1 MLPKPT
7 SYPTQ
12 NTHRVVLFR
21 QDVPATDFD
30 QLEVLTADA
39 LAKARDAIALMR
51 ELPWDIAQRCQC
63 DLKCLEKQ
71 VERRRV
77 LTDDFRNPLGSMLH
91 SLARADVP
99 EPSDSDAA
107 GNQTPAALH
116 DQVMRAL
123 RDALNLSTR
132 VSDLVAAEQELHF
145 ARSR

>member
-21 QDVPATDFD
+21 QDLPATDFD
-30 QLEVLTADA
+30 QLETLTADA
-39 LAKARDAIALMR
+39 LSKARNAIALMR
-51 ELPWDIAQRCQC
+51 ELPWDIAKRCQF
-63 DLKCLEKQ
+63 DLKGLEKQ

-99 EPSDSDAA
+99 EPSSSDAV
-107 GNQTPAALH
+107 GHQTAAAIH
-116 DQVMRAL
+116 DRVMRSL
-123 RDALNLSTR
+123 RDALNLSNR
-132 VSDLVAAEQELHF
+132 VSDLVAAERELCF